1 MTLKKDIKKKRDRK
15 KEKKYPYS
23 LEDSIPYLQVYTNGI
38 FELKEG
44 VFSKT
49 YKHFTPNFLKS
60 TNEIQKQL
68 AIAWGDFLGRFPPDV
83 IVEETLYNRTID
95 MNTFQED
102 ILIEMRSDNLN
113 EYRSEYNEM
122 LLSKMSN
129 SKNNLYT
136 ERYLSVSF
144 KAKSIMDA
152 NERFHQIDEMVIDDL
167 TQMTRLPVI
176 SLSTEER
183 LDLLYS
189 IYHLETEAPLYR
201 KEERN
206 GKVIE
211 SFSLQNCIKQGIS
224 TKEVVA
230 PEVIKIF
237 SRSLNF
243 GRMYSRTFHIVNY
256 PTWIKGD
263 FMTSFLDVPCNMIV
277 SVYYDRM
284 DQVEAARMI
293 KNKGVDISSEVIR
306 RQQNASK
313 SGYDVNLISPD
324 LQDANREKNQLLQN
338 LTKDDERIFKTSFY
352 VTIFAHSKEM
362 LDQYEKQVVSNANKH
377 MASLRCLT
385 SQQERSFNTS
395 LPLAYHESY
404 LQDRIMTTNT
414 VSVII
419 PFDTKDLQQRN
430 GIYYGQ
436 NAVSK
441 RMILADRTLSMNPNA
456 CILGMPGAGKSF
468 LAKREIIYV
477 LLNTTDEIYI
487 LDPEGEYVR
496 FVEALGG
503 TVIKMA
509 NGTKNY
515 INPFDMHLKNAD
527 DDGDPVKV
535 KTDFIETV
543 CEVAIGGKYGLSPIE
558 KSIINRCVLEIYE
571 PYVLKLK
578 ENGEDIDTNLAPTMH
593 DFYLKLLEQPQPEAQ
608 SLAISLER
616 YVNGSM
622 DLFSHKTNI
631 KTENRL
637 VVYDILEL
645 GSGLMELGLQICLDN
660 IWNKMISNH
669 EKGKRT
675 WIYADEFSY
684 LIKRPTAAAYLPQI
698 WKRAR
703 KWSGVPTAITQM
715 VEDVLGSP
723 EGRTIIAT
731 SPLVIM
737 LSQLPGNREQLCRMF
752 GISREEEKFISLG
765 KEGEGLIRVNEDIY
779 PMVDHFP
786 KDTKLYKLM
795 TSKPNESSR

>member
-1 MTLKKDIKKKRDRK
+1 
-15 KEKKYPYS
+15 
-23 LEDSIPYLQVYTNGI
+23 
-38 FELKEG
+38 
-44 VFSKT
+44 
-49 YKHFTPNFLKS
+49 
-60 TNEIQKQL
+60 
-68 AIAWGDFLGRFPPDV
+68 
-83 IVEETLYNRTID
+83 
-95 MNTFQED
+95 
-102 ILIEMRSDNLN
+102 
-113 EYRSEYNEM
+113 
-122 LLSKMSN
+122 
-129 SKNNLYT
+129 
-136 ERYLSVSF
+136 
-144 KAKSIMDA
+144 
-152 NERFHQIDEMVIDDL
+152 
-167 TQMTRLPVI
+167 
-176 SLSTEER
+176 
-183 LDLLYS
+183 
-189 IYHLETEAPLYR
+189 
-201 KEERN
+201 
-206 GKVIE
+206 
-211 SFSLQNCIKQGIS
+211 
-224 TKEVVA
+224 
-230 PEVIKIF
+230 
-237 SRSLNF
+237 
-243 GRMYSRTFHIVNY
+243 
-256 PTWIKGD
+256 
-263 FMTSFLDVPCNMIV
+263 
-277 SVYYDRM
+277 
-284 DQVEAARMI
+284 
-293 KNKGVDISSEVIR
+293 
-306 RQQNASK
+306 
-313 SGYDVNLISPD
+313 
-324 LQDANREKNQLLQN
+324 
-338 LTKDDERIFKTSFY
+338 
-352 VTIFAHSKEM
+352 M